1 LAEHR
6 SPKPGVAGS
15 SPAAPVGVARR
26 DLASLPPPL
35 RGRYE
40 LADDVRPPAER
51 DAPTVDE
58 VGRRVESGIEG
69 VLYAPATPH
78 VDHRGSLA
86 EIVNFDNDFWDEPI
100 VYSYCFTI
108 RPGRI
113 KGWAMHRKQA
123 DRYFLCAGN
132 VRVVLH
138 DGRVRSPTFGA
149 FAEFHLTEDS
159 RGLLLIPP
167 GVWHGDQNW
176 GDSDAVMLNFPTL
189 PFDSTNPDK
198 YRIDPHSGKIPFDW
212 SLPDG

>member
-1 LAEHR
+1 MGER
-6 SPKPGVAGS
+6 G
-15 SPAAPVGVARR
+15 R
-26 DLASLPPPL
+26 DLASLPQPL
-35 RGRYE
+35 RSRYE

-51 DAPTVDE
+51 DVPTVDSI
-58 VGRRVESGIEG
+58 GRPLSTEIDG
-69 VLYAPATPH
+69 VMYARAT
-78 VDHRGSLA
+78 RMWITAGTLT
-86 EIVNFDNDFWDEPI
+86 EIVNFDNDFWDEPV

-123 DRYFLCAGN
+123 DRYFLCAGS

-149 FAEFHLTEDS
+149 FAEFHLTEES

-167 GVWHGDQNW
+167 GVWHADQNW
-176 GDSDAVMLNFPTL
+176 GDHDAVFLNFPTL
-189 PFDSTNPDK
+189 PYDPANPDK
-198 YRIDPHSGKIPFDW
+198 HRIDPHSGTIPFDW